1 MIIADSI
8 FYLHIANDVMDTKP
22 DMWHI
27 IDIAIPRIKAKWNYM
42 AYSMGY
48 GILAVNAFERD
59 SRDSEQ
65 SCLNLFEDWL
75 STQNGVTPKTWRKLL
90 DRIKAVDGLQ
100 TAAEDIEK
108 IISM

>member
-1 MIIADSI
+1 
-8 FYLHIANDVMDTKP
+8 MDTKP
-22 DMWHI
+22 NMWRI
-27 IDIAIPRIKAKWNYM
+27 IDIAIPKIKAKWKYV

-48 GILAVNAFERD
+48 SIPAVSAFEKD

-75 STQNGVTPKTWRKLL
+75 STQNGVTPKTWCTLL

-108 IISM
+108 RISM

>member
-1 MIIADSI
+1 
-8 FYLHIANDVMDTKP
+8 MDTKP

-27 IDIAIPRIKAKWNYM
+27 ISIAIPRIKAKWDYV

-48 GILAVNAFERD
+48 GIPAVSAFEKD

-65 SCLNLFEDWL
+65 SCLNLFKDWL
-75 STQNGVTPKTWRKLL
+75 CTQNGVTPKTWRTLL

-108 IISM
+108 EFLCSSYC